1 MMRFVLA
8 PIAATFLFAGL
19 VPMAAASF
27 AAARGLALTV
37 EDPAFATTLS
47 KAVWLAGAA
56 SLPGAALG
64 LAGAV
69 CLARAGAWARLVM
82 GCAILV
88 LVLPAPMLSHWPA
101 LPPGG
106 PPITMADMEAA
117 WAGPCAA
124 IARAA
129 ALMLLIMAHPVSCI
143 RPALRQAALC
153 AGATPFQAWRHVV
166 LKPIMWPLLAGMAA
180 CLGAVLAQTGAAAIV
195 GPHLDMV
202 DAWVLPAAL
211 LMVACS
217 VLALGGAGKESTSF
231 LKKRSKKLLT

>member
-19 VPMAAASF
+19 VPLAAASI
-27 AAARGLALTV
+27 AASRGIVLTLH
-37 EDPAFATTLS
+37 DPAFA
-47 KAVWLAGAA
+47 AAFAQAAWLACAA

-64 LAGAV
+64 LAGAA
-69 CLARAGAWARLVM
+69 CLRRAGAWARMVL

-101 LPPGG
+101 WPAGAPPL
-106 PPITMADMEAA
+106 TMADMEAA

-124 IARAA
+124 VARAA
-129 ALMLLIMAHPVSCI
+129 ALMLLIMAHPVTMI
-143 RPALRQAALC
+143 RPALRQAALY

-166 LKPIMWPLLAGMAA
+166 LAPIMGPLLIGVAA

-195 GPHLDMV
+195 APHLDLV

-211 LMVACS
+211 VMVACS
-217 VLALGGAGKESTSF
+217 VLALSATGQESTSF
-231 LKKRSKKLLT
+231 LKKRSKKLLI